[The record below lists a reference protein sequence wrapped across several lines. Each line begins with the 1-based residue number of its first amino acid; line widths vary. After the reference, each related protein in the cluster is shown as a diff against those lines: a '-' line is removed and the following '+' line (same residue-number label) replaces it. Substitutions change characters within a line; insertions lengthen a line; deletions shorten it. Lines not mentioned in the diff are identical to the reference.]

1 MTTGTTAAPRPMVDG
16 RGEPALSRWTLD
28 PSTVHL
34 NHGSF
39 GAVPVET
46 AAYQAELAR
55 EMNGIPGD
63 WFAALPGRIGAA
75 RHRAAAFLRTDPDSA
90 AFVINASA
98 GVSVVLQSLELRS
111 GAEILVTDHSYGA
124 VTMAA
129 QRAVA
134 RVGGTVREVP
144 VPLEATD
151 DEVVDILASALT
163 ARTALLIVD
172 QITSA
177 TARVFPVA
185 AIAERAHEHEVPVL
199 VDAAHAPAML
209 AEPLAGST
217 ADYWVGNLHKW
228 GCTPRGA
235 AVLVASPAVAP
246 TLYPSID
253 SWGHPHPYP
262 TRFDT
267 QGTVDATAQLAA
279 PHALDFVER
288 EFGWDAAR
296 SYMTRLVEYAE
307 ALVGDALEAATDA
320 PARVATASPAPAMRL
335 VGLPTGLVRTPTD
348 AHELRDVLALDL
360 GFQTAITSWN
370 GTGYLRLSAHVYNTA
385 DDYLAF
391 AETAV
396 PVIAS
401 LARIRSTDPGLT
413 LGETIARHRGA

>member
-1 MTTGTTAAPRPMVDG
+1 MVDG
-16 RGEPALSRWTLD
+16 TGRPAMALWTLD
-28 PSTVHL
+28 PSTIHL

-46 AAYQAELAR
+46 AAYQAELGR

-63 WFAALPGRIGAA
+63 WFSALPGRLGAA
-75 RHRAAAFLRTDPDSA
+75 RERAAEFLRVAPESA

-98 GVSVVLQSLELRS
+98 GISVVLQSLELRP

-129 QRAVA
+129 QRAVR
-134 RVGGTVREVP
+134 RVGGVVREVP
-144 VPLEATD
+144 VPLDAAD
-151 DEVVDILASALT
+151 DEVVDILTSAFT
-163 ARTALLIVD
+163 DGTALLIVD

-177 TARVFPVA
+177 TARVFPIA
-185 AIAERAHEHEVPVL
+185 AIAARSHERGVPVL

-209 AEPLAGST
+209 PEPLAGST

-235 AVLVASPAVAP
+235 AVLVASDAVAQS
-246 TLYPSID
+246 LYPSID

-279 PHALDFVER
+279 PHALDLIER

-307 ALVGDALEAATDA
+307 TLIVDALEQAWDG
-320 PARVATASPAPAMRL
+320 PARVAAASPAPAMRL
-335 VGLPTGLVRTPTD
+335 VGLPDGLVRTPTD

-385 DDYLAF
+385 DDYRAF
-391 AETAV
+391 ADTAV
-396 PVIAS
+396 PVIAE
-401 LARIRSTDPGLT
+401 LAHIRSTEPDLT
-413 LGETIARHRGA
+413 LDETIAQHRTARTATA